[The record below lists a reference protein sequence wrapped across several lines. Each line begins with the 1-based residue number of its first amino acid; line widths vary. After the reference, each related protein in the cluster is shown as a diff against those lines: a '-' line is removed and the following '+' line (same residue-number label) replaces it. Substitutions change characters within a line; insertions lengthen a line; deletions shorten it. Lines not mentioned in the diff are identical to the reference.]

1 MLWSIKNDDIETQL
15 RISLTF
21 GETPRHTLGI
31 TMLNGQIETLG
42 LDGSGWWDLV
52 RQLGELFP
60 RVAGKPIL

>member
-1 MLWSIKNDDIETQL
+1 
-15 RISLTF
+15 
-21 GETPRHTLGI
+21 
-31 TMLNGQIETLG
+31 MLNGQIETLG